1 VSDGIMF
8 ISNEQIDYISN
19 GGVVAYPTSTLPG
32 LGCIPTKEGLDTLFA
47 LKSRSSDKPVSLGV
61 ASLDQVRELVEINS
75 LMIEFVESF
84 PRGGLSVLF
93 PARQTMDPRLGGDSI
108 AIRVFEHPIARA
120 LAEAVGPVTAT
131 SANEAGEE
139 PADTVLE
146 AAEELNLPE
155 IAILNG
161 NRATGQGSTF
171 VKIEFETEEPLVTII
186 REGIVPARDVV
197 TWWKNR
203 L

>member
-1 VSDGIMF
+1 MF